1 MRVMGGRPVVSLSR
15 PIVIGA
21 IAALLLGACG
31 GSQSEPKPE
40 PAPREA
46 RARPAPRPAPA
57 GPPKSLYLRLG
68 GKPAIE
74 AVVGEF
80 VARLSADVRVKYR
93 FANSD
98 IPQVTAHIV
107 DFVCAASGGPCKY
120 TGRPMRGLHAQMH
133 ITDEEWDATVE
144 ALVGA
149 LDKFKVGVAEKHE
162 VLGALGATRQDI
174 VSPPDDRPSGEELE
188 RIEAAS
194 RDLKRFGKH
203 AEIMGV
209 AFTALRR
216 GQRSYAD
223 QLFSMVELWA
233 GAEKVA
239 DLAPLFR
246 TGAPP
251 RVDTPLSKV
260 PDESEPQP
268 KGAVGD
274 SDDDDPAEERAS
286 ASLAGRLRLDGEQVE
301 DAFGVVML
309 TPVKGKAKRR
319 SPKHRVVE
327 QRGRAFGPH
336 LMAVPV
342 GSTVAFPNF
351 DPIYHN
357 VFSRS
362 DAHPFDLGIFKNSQS
377 REVTFDREGIVRIGC
392 NLHANMSASIVVVG
406 APHYAVT
413 DAKGAF
419 RFRKLRP
426 GTYTARAWTERSAEP
441 VTRRI
446 EVKTGA
452 NEVTIDAAGGVAPG
466 PSPDKFGAPR
476 GPRR

>member
-1 MRVMGGRPVVSLSR
+1 MRVMGPVVSISGRLA
-15 PIVIGA
+15 IGA
-21 IAALLLGACG
+21 IAAFLAGACG
-31 GSQSEPKPE
+31 SSPPE
-40 PAPREA
+40 AKARPPRAEARPAAPRE
-46 RARPAPRPAPA
+46 PA
-57 GPPKSLYLRLG
+57 GPPKTLYVRLG

-74 AVVGEF
+74 AVTREF
-80 VARLSADVRVKYR
+80 VARLAADVRVKYR

-98 IPQVTAHIV
+98 IAELTSQLV

-144 ALVGA
+144 ALIGA

-162 VLGALGATRQDI
+162 VLGAVGATRPDI
-174 VSPPDDRPSGEELE
+174 VSPPEEKPSGEELA
-188 RIEAAS
+188 RIDAGS

-203 AEIMGV
+203 AEIMGA

-233 GAEKVA
+233 GADKVA

-251 RVDTPLSKV
+251 RIDTPLASM
-260 PDESEPQP
+260 PAESEPQP
-268 KGAVGD
+268 KGAVGG
-274 SDDDDPAEERAS
+274 SDDDDPSAEARSS
-286 ASLAGRLRLDGEQVE
+286 ASLAGRLRLDGEVVE
-301 DAFGVVML
+301 GAFGVVML
-309 TPVKGKAKRR
+309 TPVKGPTRR
-319 SPKHRVVE
+319 RTPKQRVIE
-327 QRGRAFGPH
+327 QRGRAFAPH

-362 DAHPFDLGIFKNSQS
+362 DARPFDLGIFKNGQS

-419 RFRKLRP
+419 VFRKLRP
-426 GTYTARAWTERSAEP
+426 GTYTARTWTERSAEP

-446 EVKTGA
+446 EVKPGA
-452 NEVTIDAAGGVAPG
+452 NDVWIDATGGAAPG